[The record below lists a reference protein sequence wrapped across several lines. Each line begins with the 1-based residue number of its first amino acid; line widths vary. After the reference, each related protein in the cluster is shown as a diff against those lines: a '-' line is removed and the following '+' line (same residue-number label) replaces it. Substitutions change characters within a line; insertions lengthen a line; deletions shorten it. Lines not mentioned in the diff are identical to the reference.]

1 MPFETAHAYGKAGPA
16 LYRTSY
22 PCRTFMLE
30 WAVADGSRSLRI
42 LVGLRFFQFRL
53 QLHYIMMHLG
63 LDAVASIDTPTAAR
77 PGCQSSSFPCIPWK
91 GCKLSGSC
99 IEVRVNPHALV
110 YCRPSGF
117 LSHCSRHEYRAANW
131 SKCAIAAG
139 LCHYAVALVRTTAL
153 AVCVHACVWSYL
165 YKAFNSARI
174 LPEVCMT
181 SKLSLAW
188 QTWICC
194 CRYEFYLSGAPG
206 VKGHRLH
213 PLRLAGVR
221 PPSGVDHGVDVPS
234 QRYHE
239 LHILIPNIAELQTP
253 CAVRTLISW
262 LLEGI
267 DMKSSSRKRP
277 CTTYCLKTCCTGP

>member
-1 MPFETAHAYGKAGPA
+1 MPVLVTHLYLLEGHQDLLTMPFETAHAYGKAGPA

-117 LSHCSRHEYRAANW
+117 LSHCSRHEIQSSELEQMRHSCRAM
-131 SKCAIAAG
+131 S
-139 LCHYAVALVRTTAL
+139 LC
-153 AVCVHACVWSYL
+153 
-165 YKAFNSARI
+165 
-174 LPEVCMT
+174 
-181 SKLSLAW
+181 
-188 QTWICC
+188 
-194 CRYEFYLSGAPG
+194 
-206 VKGHRLH
+206 
-213 PLRLAGVR
+213 
-221 PPSGVDHGVDVPS
+221 
-234 QRYHE
+234 
-239 LHILIPNIAELQTP
+239 
-253 CAVRTLISW
+253 
-262 LLEGI
+262 
-267 DMKSSSRKRP
+267 
-277 CTTYCLKTCCTGP
+277 CCTGENDSPSCLCACLRLVLLV